1 MIKMK
6 SRREMRFTRA
16 APDLRGFIQISSGL
30 RKPPRIC
37 IKLFSRNR
45 MECGLVVFAT
55 IANSG
60 GRKREAHEQVR
71 GQRFCCHSEQEPRH
85 LADAEIDCRK
95 TYPRQRL
102 NVQPGDSAKGRA
114 DTFLRVRRGALL
126 ELRWPVRP

>member
-71 GQRFCCHSEQEPRH
+71 GQRFAATANRSPGTSPTQGPI
-85 LADAEIDCRK
+85 AEKLILDSVS
-95 TYPRQRL
+95 TFNLGTAQREGPTRFC
-102 NVQPGDSAKGRA
+102 VCGEERFWKSVGR
-114 DTFLRVRRGALL
+114 
-126 ELRWPVRP
+126 